1 MNIELNVLKDTIN
14 TIFDEMKADGI
25 ESIKLD
31 FDFYWNV
38 PAESLYDIYNDPQQ
52 LDIGQL
58 EDDYRT
64 LCEAKEKDILVR
76 YNLKNISAI
85 LRYLAEKD
93 SE

>member
-1 MNIELNVLKDTIN
+1 MNIDLNVLKDAIN
-14 TIFDEMKADGI
+14 TIFDEMKKHGI

-31 FDFYWNV
+31 SDFYWNV
-38 PAESLYDIYNDPQQ
+38 PSESLYNIYNDPQQ

-58 EDDYRT
+58 EDDYKM

-85 LRYLAEKD
+85 LRYLAEKE
-93 SE
+93 SN